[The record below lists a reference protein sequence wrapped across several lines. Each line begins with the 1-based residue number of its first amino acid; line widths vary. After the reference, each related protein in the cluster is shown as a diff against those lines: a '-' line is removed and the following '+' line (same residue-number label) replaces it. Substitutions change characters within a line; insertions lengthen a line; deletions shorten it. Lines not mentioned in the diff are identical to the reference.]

1 MNQQRTT
8 GLKKKVTK
16 IFLAAA
22 VGLIIWSSAASA
34 QESLGSLMEQSGSD
48 WIVGK
53 WAGESPDGQKYAI
66 EYKWELKPHVL
77 SVHFK
82 GFDFEYHGIIFYK
95 AAEEQVVQIGVD
107 SNGGNGKGIW
117 DAEYGKATM
126 KSEHAGEDGEISRM
140 GFVYSKVD
148 ANTMKLELYGLD
160 EYGTLGDEPGTTLEF
175 KRQKQPEPKKATGSS
190 NSKSDEKKSQ

>member
-1 MNQQRTT
+1 MNQQTT
-8 GLKKKVTK
+8 VLKKKVAK

-22 VGLIIWSSAASA
+22 VGLIIWNSAASA
-34 QESLGSLMEQSGSD
+34 QDSLGSLMEQSGSE

-53 WAGESPDGQKYAI
+53 WAGESPDGQKYTM

-107 SNGGNGKGIW
+107 SRGGNGKGIW

-126 KSEHAGEDGEISRM
+126 KSEHAGEYGEVSRT

-148 ANTMKLELYGLD
+148 AGTMKCELYGLD
-160 EYGTLGDEPGTTLEF
+160 EYGALDNNPGMTLEF
-175 KRQKQPEPKKATGSS
+175 KRQKQPTPKKATGS
-190 NSKSDEKKSQ
+190 

>member
-1 MNQQRTT
+1 MNPQRKT
-8 GLKKKVTK
+8 GLKRNVAR
-16 IFLAAA
+16 IFLAAV

-34 QESLGSLMEQSGSD
+34 QESLASLMEQSGSE

-82 GFDFEYHGIIFYK
+82 GFDFEYHGIIFFN
-95 AAEEQVVQIGVD
+95 ASEERVVQIGVD
-107 SNGGNGKGIW
+107 SRGGNGKGIW
-117 DAEYGKATM
+117 DAEYGRATM
-126 KSEHAGEDGEISRM
+126 KSEHAGEYGEVSRM
-140 GFVYSKVD
+140 GFVYSNVD

-160 EYGTLGDEPGTTLEF
+160 EYGALDDDPGTTLEF
-175 KRQKQPEPKKATGSS
+175 KRQKQPAPKKTTGSS
-190 NSKSDEKKSQ
+190 K

>member
-1 MNQQRTT
+1 MNQQTT
-8 GLKKKVTK
+8 VLKKKVAK

-22 VGLIIWSSAASA
+22 VGLIIWNSAASA
-34 QESLGSLMEQSGSD
+34 QDSLGSLMEQSGSE

-53 WAGESPDGQKYAI
+53 WAGESPDGQKYTM

-107 SNGGNGKGIW
+107 SRGGNGKGIW
-117 DAEYGKATM
+117 EAEYGKAIM
-126 KSEHAGEDGEISRM
+126 KSEHAGEYGEVSRM

-148 ANTMKLELYGLD
+148 AGTMKCELYGLD
-160 EYGTLGDEPGTTLEF
+160 EYGALDDDPGVTLEY
-175 KRQKQPEPKKATGSS
+175 KQQKQPAPKTSTGSS
-190 NSKSDEKKSQ
+190 NSK

>member
-1 MNQQRTT
+1 MNPQRKT
-8 GLKKKVTK
+8 GLKKKVIR
-16 IFLAAA
+16 IFLAAVA
-22 VGLIIWSSAASA
+22 GLIIWNSAATA
-34 QESLGSLMEQSGSD
+34 QESLASLMEQSGSE

-82 GFDFEYHGIIFYK
+82 GFDFEYHGIIFFN
-95 AAEEQVVQIGVD
+95 ASEEQVVQIGVD
-107 SNGGNGKGIW
+107 SRGGNGKGVW
-117 DAEYGKATM
+117 EAEYGRATM
-126 KSEHAGEDGEISRM
+126 KSEHAGEYGEVSRM

-160 EYGTLGDEPGTTLEF
+160 EYGALDNNPGTTLEF
-175 KRQKQPEPKKATGSS
+175 KRQKQPAPKKSTGSS
-190 NSKSDEKKSQ
+190 NSK

>member
-1 MNQQRTT
+1 MNPQRKT
-8 GLKKKVTK
+8 GLKRNVAR
-16 IFLAAA
+16 IFLAAV

-34 QESLGSLMEQSGSD
+34 QESLASLMEQSGSE

-82 GFDFEYHGIIFYK
+82 GFDFEYHGIIFFN
-95 AAEEQVVQIGVD
+95 ASEERVVQIGVD
-107 SNGGNGKGIW
+107 SRGGNGKGIW
-117 DAEYGKATM
+117 DAEYGRATM
-126 KSEHAGEDGEISRM
+126 KSEHAGEYGEVSRM

-148 ANTMKLELYGLD
+148 AGTMKLELYGLD
-160 EYGTLGDEPGTTLEF
+160 EYGALDDDPGTTLEF
-175 KRQKQPEPKKATGSS
+175 KRQKQPAPKKTTGSS
-190 NSKSDEKKSQ
+190 NSK